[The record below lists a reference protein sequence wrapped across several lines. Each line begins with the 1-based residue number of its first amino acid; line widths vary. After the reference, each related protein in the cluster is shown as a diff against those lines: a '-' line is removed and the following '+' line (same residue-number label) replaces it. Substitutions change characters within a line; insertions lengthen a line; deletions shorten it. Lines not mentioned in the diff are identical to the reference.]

1 MIDDSSLIHFFFF
14 FFFTSRVSLHDIL
27 FLSTSIQ
34 RKTLW
39 HSANPTFFFTLG
51 GNINANFRSMNLMI
65 FDEEK
70 TAWVHDDSRYPEL
83 SNADIVLFSI
93 VLKRGKG
100 GKMDTIVILRE
111 TLTRCNFWITQHSPC
126 RIWGASQVH
135 RLWDSSRRVKWEYI
149 MIN

>member
-1 MIDDSSLIHFFFF
+1 MIDDSSLIHFFF

-27 FLSTSIQ
+27 FLSTSVQ

-93 VLKRGKG
+93 VLKRGEG
-100 GKMDTIVILRE
+100 GENGYDRHSKRDINTMQFLDNAAQSLQDM
-111 TLTRCNFWITQHSPC
+111 RCEPS
-126 RIWGASQVH
+126 ASTM
-135 RLWDSSRRVKWEYI
+135 R
-149 MIN
+149 